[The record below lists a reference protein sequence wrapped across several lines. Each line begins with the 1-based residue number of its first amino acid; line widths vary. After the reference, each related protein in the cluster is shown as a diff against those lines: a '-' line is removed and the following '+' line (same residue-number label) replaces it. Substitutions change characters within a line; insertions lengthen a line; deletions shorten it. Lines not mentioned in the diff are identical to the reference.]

1 MNNDFFFQRPASRP
15 TIYAYDDSNPLYAG
29 LLKVGHTTV
38 DAQKGVAPVI
48 VSASRATDIPAFYA
62 EWFVK
67 RLKEGYVRWVN
78 PFNRQPQY
86 VSFANTRVIVFW
98 RKNPNP
104 LIPFLPELERRDIH
118 YYFQFT
124 LNDYERENIEP
135 HVPPLAQRLDTFR
148 RLAELVGKK
157 RVIWRF
163 DPLILTETLTVEVLI
178 NRIAALAT
186 QLRNYTERLVV
197 SFADIGVYTKVQ
209 RNLAREN
216 VHYREFTPDTMR
228 EVARRLQRLARDTG
242 LTIATCAE
250 GIDLAEFGIEHNR
263 CIDDRL
269 MIALFPKDQKL
280 MEFLGYAPDLFAAPA
295 RPYLKD
301 KGQRKACGCIV
312 SKDIGRYDTCPH
324 LCAYC
329 YANTSCQA
337 VEANRQK
344 HHNEADSLVS

>member
-1 MNNDFFFQRPASRP
+1 MAAKKRHSVV
-15 TIYAYDDSNPLYAG
+15 TIGDKDAN
-29 LLKVGHTTV
+29 TV
-38 DAQKGVAPVI
+38 NGVAPVVI
-48 VSASRATDIPAFYA
+48 SASRSTDIPAFYA
-62 EWFVK
+62 EWFAK
-67 RLKEGYVRWVN
+67 RLKDGFVRWVN

-98 RKNPNP
+98 SKNPNP
-104 LIPFLPELERRDIH
+104 LLPVLPELDRRGIH

-124 LNDYERENIEP
+124 LNDYERENLEP

-148 RLAELVGKK
+148 HLAELVGKK

-163 DPLILTETLTVEVLI
+163 DPLILTDTLTVEVLVS
-178 NRIAALAT
+178 RIATLAT
-186 QLRNYTERLVV
+186 QIRNCTERLVV

-228 EVARRLQRLARDTG
+228 EVARHLQRIARETG

-250 GIDLAEFGIEHNR
+250 GIGLAEFGIEHNR

-269 MIALFPKDQKL
+269 MIELFPKDQKL
-280 MEFLGYAPDLFAAPA
+280 MEFLGYEPDLFAAPS

-301 KGQRKACGCIV
+301 KGQRKECGCIV
-312 SKDIGRYDTCPH
+312 SKDIGMYDTCPH

-329 YANTSCQA
+329 YANSSCKA
-337 VEANRQK
+337 VEANRRR
-344 HHNEADSLVS
+344 HRTEADSLVP